1 MISGNDGSG
10 KSTYIKV
17 HFKGSKSRH
26 FYDSRIRRLIILF
39 FVRKHKNTSG
49 RLKRKNITS
58 MPVFASIILLFYHF
72 IKAISIGITSARVKN
87 LVYDR
92 GFVDECVSLSV
103 LRGIRYNPNW
113 LIIFYKL
120 SGVENIIYLD
130 ADSRLKFERVVDKD
144 IEWNLYL
151 EKEDEYD
158 RLISVLMEYG
168 LNIQYIRNDE

>member
-1 MISGNDGSG
+1 M
-10 KSTYIKV
+10 
-17 HFKGSKSRH
+17 
-26 FYDSRIRRLIILF
+26 
-39 FVRKHKNTSG
+39 
-49 RLKRKNITS
+49 
-58 MPVFASIILLFYHF
+58 
-72 IKAISIGITSARVKN
+72 
-87 LVYDR
+87 
-92 GFVDECVSLSV
+92 SLSV